1 MHTVQL
7 ILKPTE
13 YEKSVIDKRFH
24 AVSHIHNVCVKH
36 AKKLLMQLSHDN
48 EYQSWRSGH
57 CKLLK
62 QKKLSKA
69 DRTRKLELSK
79 QMSARRQE
87 IGLSKWALESYIK
100 VCGKRYNKLISSQ
113 QVQAEAA
120 NIWAGV
126 EKCLFSKGKDI
137 HFKKFMDFDTI
148 GGKSNLNGARLDT
161 DTMTVS
167 WLGLKLKC
175 FLPKKASDRDYIL
188 ESLDHKISYCT
199 IKRMMFSNGWRY
211 YLAVTLDGDA
221 PHRERKVKTGIM
233 GIDPGVSTMAAV
245 SDTACILEELAPD
258 ADVYERSIHKLEQH
272 MDMSKRISNPD
283 NFNPDGTIKKRKD
296 CKPWVFSNSYKAA
309 RRKRKTL
316 YRKKSAYT
324 LHSHRNLCN
333 RLLENADSFIVEK
346 MDYAA
351 LAKRSSKTERQDKPT
366 DVVQKDGTVKTVNKF
381 KRKKRFGRSMNRR
394 SPSRFLSELKR
405 KAESSG
411 GAYAEVNTQ
420 TFKASQYNH
429 VTDECVK
436 VPLSQRFKLIGNDSV
451 QRDLYSAFLIK
462 NTDSAFEHPDRD
474 KCIYEF
480 ENFVAVH
487 NETINYM
494 KESKISMKQ
503 CFGF

>member
-1 MHTVQL
+1 
-7 ILKPTE
+7 
-13 YEKSVIDKRFH
+13 
-24 AVSHIHNVCVKH
+24 
-36 AKKLLMQLSHDN
+36 
-48 EYQSWRSGH
+48 
-57 CKLLK
+57 
-62 QKKLSKA
+62 
-69 DRTRKLELSK
+69 
-79 QMSARRQE
+79 
-87 IGLSKWALESYIK
+87 
-100 VCGKRYNKLISSQ
+100 
-113 QVQAEAA
+113 
-120 NIWAGV
+120 
-126 EKCLFSKGKDI
+126 
-137 HFKKFMDFDTI
+137 
-148 GGKSNLNGARLDT
+148 
-161 DTMTVS
+161 
-167 WLGLKLKC
+167 
-175 FLPKKASDRDYIL
+175 
-188 ESLDHKISYCT
+188 
-199 IKRMMFSNGWRY
+199 
-211 YLAVTLDGDA
+211 
-221 PHRERKVKTGIM
+221 M

-462 NTDSAFEHPDRD
+462 NADNTFEHPDRD
-474 KCIYEF
+474 KCICEF
-480 ENFVAVH
+480 ESFVVVH
-487 NETINYM
+487 NETINHM

>member
-7 ILKPTE
+7 ILRPTE
-13 YEKSVIDKRFH
+13 YEKAVINKRFH
-24 AVSHIHNVCVKH
+24 AVSHIHNVCVKY
-36 AKKLLMQLSHDN
+36 AKKLLMQIDHDK
-48 EYQSWRSGH
+48 EYQSWRSEY
-57 CKLLK
+57 CMLSK
-62 QKKLSKA
+62 QKELSKA
-69 DRTRKLELSK
+69 DRTRRLELSK
-79 QMSARRQE
+79 QMSVRRQE
-87 IGLSKWALESYIK
+87 IGLSKWALQSYIK
-100 VCGKRYNKLISSQ
+100 VCGKRYRGLISSQ
-113 QVQAEAA
+113 QVRAEAA
-120 NIWAGV
+120 NVWAGV
-126 EKCLFSKGKDI
+126 EKCLFGKGKDI

-148 GGKSNLNGARLDT
+148 GGKSNLNGAKLNT

-167 WLGLKLKC
+167 WIGLKLKC
-175 FLPKKASDRDYIL
+175 YLPKKASDRDYIL
-188 ESLDHKISYCT
+188 EALDHKISYCT
-199 IKRMMFSNGWRY
+199 IKRMMFSSDWRY
-211 YLAVTLDGDA
+211 YLVVTLDGNA
-221 PHRERKVKTGIM
+221 PHRERKVKAGVM

-258 ADVYERSIHKLEQH
+258 ADVYEKQIYKLERH
-272 MDMSKRISNPD
+272 MDASRCISNPD
-283 NFNPDGTIKKRKD
+283 NFNSDGTVKKRKD
-296 CKPWVFSNSYKAA
+296 CKPWVFSNSYKVA

-351 LAKRSSKTERQDKPT
+351 LAKRSSKTERQDKPA

-381 KRKKRFGRSMNRR
+381 KRKKRFGRSVNRR

-411 GAYAEVNTQ
+411 GTYIEVNTQ
-420 TFKASQYNH
+420 TFRASQYNH
-429 VTDECVK
+429 VTDECTK
-436 VPLSQRFKLIGNDSV
+436 IPLSQRFKLIGNDSV

-462 NTDSAFEHPDRD
+462 NTDSTFKHPDRD

-494 KESKISMKQ
+494 KESKISMRQ